1 MIDERRETQAS
12 LYALG
17 ALPPEETREFEAAL
31 RANPQLKALVAELRG
46 AADAMVTGFPQA
58 APPPVLKSRVMG
70 AVTAR
75 AAAPTGSANVI
86 GTESARPPGWMVWL
100 PYALAACFAILCV
113 VLISLG
119 RHLREQALALRE
131 QLTERAA
138 ESDDLNSRLEQLRA
152 QTDETGS
159 NYERRMEDLRGD
171 AAKRAA
177 ELQRQ
182 AVAFTNQLA
191 REQADL
197 KRRLGASEA
206 DATRLKREKETLE
219 EALRGITL
227 ANNDRLNNAR
237 VGLLRPT
244 AAGSPQTIGASV
256 WLVVDQRGLVVLENL
271 PALPASQNYQL
282 WLFDPNT
289 PGPVSGGVFASEA
302 TGAVRHL
309 FTCTVNVRTIERLA
323 ISVEPKGGAPRPTG
337 KFVLSSD

>member
-17 ALPPEETREFEAAL
+17 ALPREETREFEAAL
-31 RANPQLKALVAELRG
+31 RADPQLKALVAELRS

-58 APPPVLKSRVMG
+58 APPPALKSSVMS
-70 AVTAR
+70 AVTAH
-75 AAAPTGSANVI
+75 AAAPAGPANVI
-86 GTESARPPGWMVWL
+86 GLESARQTGWMVWL

-113 VLISLG
+113 VL
-119 RHLREQALALRE
+119 
-131 QLTERAA
+131 
-138 ESDDLNSRLEQLRA
+138 RA

-159 NYERRMEDLRGD
+159 NYERRIEDLRGD
-171 AAKRAA
+171 SAKRAA

-206 DATRLKREKETLE
+206 DATRLQHEKETLE
-219 EALRGITL
+219 EALRGVSL

-244 AAGSPQTIGASV
+244 AAGSPQMLGASV
-256 WLVVDQRGLVVLENL
+256 WLVVDQRGLVVLQNL

-282 WLFDPNT
+282 WLFDPNS

-309 FTCTVNVRTIERLA
+309 FTCAVNVRTIERFA
-323 ISVEPKGGAPRPTG
+323 VSVEPKGGVPRPTG